1 MDLVP
6 YMYFERQEPGSQLCA
21 QHCLNNVLQQYTY
34 SEFDLADIAKKLD
47 QAENATLDASHQNK
61 KSYNLDDTGF
71 FSISV
76 LERALEVWDLSLVR
90 WRGEAMKAYQEHPED
105 QTAFI
110 LNLSSHWLP
119 LRRFAPNPPHS
130 AATKR
135 WYNLNSF
142 HENPQWISPTYLRLF
157 LTQAEQEGYS
167 VFVVRKARSNTAE
180 GQDAGEGQGWEDGGI
195 AQLPECLA
203 DQMAVE
209 LGEPVGRG
217 GPVSSGSTGGLA
229 KGQWGAPS
237 FNPDVPTVDLSGPS
251 QAQAGPSSPPA
262 RRKKRQEDL
271 TPSDPIEEDEFT
283 RPPAVTASRT
293 RHSSSRSTPAMR
305 PVESAD
311 IFDDESFPLQDD
323 DGHAGTGTATRRP
336 GLGMDDDEDEEILS
350 DNEDLFG
357 AGDPGRT
364 GGIGIGAGAG
374 RHPNDAFYSGPTDF
388 QFHSRSYDDED
399 EALQAALKASMMDL
413 PPGWEAPPELP
424 PKESEKP
431 SLKSTTNTTSSNA
444 GNAGNARIAPANEQA
459 SAASTS
465 TPIALTPN
473 WRPAASDVQVK
484 KKEEEEVEEDEDD
497 DDEKPAESV
506 SADEIR
512 RRRLARF
519 GQ

>member
-6 YMYFERQEPGSQLCA
+6 YMYHERQEPGSQLCA

-119 LRRFAPNPPHS
+119 LRRFAPNPPHA

-142 HENPQWISPTYLRLF
+142 HQTPEWISPTYLRLF

-167 VFVVRKARSNTAE
+167 VFVVRKARSDTAE
-180 GQDAGEGQGWEDGGI
+180 GQDAGEGRGWEDGGV

-217 GPVSSGSTGGLA
+217 GPVSSLGSGGLK
-229 KGQWGAPS
+229 KGQWGEASSSQAPVTS
-237 FNPDVPTVDLSGPS
+237 SNPDTPTVDLSGPS
-251 QAQAGPSSPPA
+251 QAGPSSPPA
-262 RRKKRQEDL
+262 RRRRRQEDL
-271 TPSDPIEEDEFT
+271 TPSDPIEEDEFS
-283 RPPAVTASRT
+283 RPPATATRT
-293 RHSSSRSTPAMR
+293 RQSSSRSTPAMK

-311 IFDDESFPLQDD
+311 IFDDESFPLENEN
-323 DGHAGTGTATRRP
+323 DGPRAGTGAAGDTRFAADE
-336 GLGMDDDEDEEILS
+336 DDDEEILS
-350 DNEDLFG
+350 DNEDLSG
-357 AGDPGRT
+357 ALGRT
-364 GGIGIGAGAG
+364 GGVGIGGHHG
-374 RHPNDAFYSGPTDF
+374 GDAFYSGPTDF
-388 QFHSRSYDDED
+388 QFQSRSYDDED
-399 EALQAALKASMMDL
+399 AALQAALKASMMDL
-413 PPGWEAPPELP
+413 PEGWEAPPELP
-424 PKESEKP
+424 PKASEKP
-431 SLKSTTNTTSSNA
+431 ILKPATTGTRSSGPKA
-444 GNAGNARIAPANEQA
+444 AAPATSE
-459 SAASTS
+459 SAAAA
-465 TPIALTPN
+465 PVN
-473 WRPAASDVQVK
+473 WRPAASDSDVHTQPQKVE
-484 KKEEEEVEEDEDD
+484 KEEEMEEDED

-512 RRRLARF
+512 RRRLAKF

>member
-21 QHCLNNVLQQYTY
+21 QHCLNNILQQYTY

-142 HENPQWISPTYLRLF
+142 HTTPQWISPTYLRLF

-167 VFVVRKARSNTAE
+167 VFVVRKARSGTAE
-180 GQDAGEGQGWEDGGI
+180 GQDAGEGQGWEDGGV

-217 GPVSSGSTGGLA
+217 GPVSTTGSGL
-229 KGQWGAPS
+229 GQWAAHTQS
-237 FNPDVPTVDLSGPS
+237 SSINPDTTTVDLSGPS
-251 QAQAGPSSPPA
+251 QVQARAQAGSSSPPA
-262 RRKKRQEDL
+262 RRRRRQEDL
-271 TPSDPIEEDEFT
+271 TPSDSIEEDEFS
-283 RPPAVTASRT
+283 RPPVTVTRT
-293 RHSSSRSTPAMR
+293 RQSSSRSTPALN
-305 PVESAD
+305 PIGSAD
-311 IFDDESFPLQDD
+311 IFDDESFPLDHDHTNAPSGIGQ
-323 DGHAGTGTATRRP
+323 A
-336 GLGMDDDEDEEILS
+336 GLGAPHDNDDDDEDILS
-350 DNEDLFG
+350 DNEDL
-357 AGDPGRT
+357 PGMGR
-364 GGIGIGAGAG
+364 IGAGG
-374 RHPNDAFYSGPTDF
+374 EGIGGMGSHGDASYSGPTDF
-388 QFHSRSYDDED
+388 QFQSRSYDDED
-399 EALQAALKASMMDL
+399 AALQAALKASMMDL

-424 PKESEKP
+424 PKASEKP
-431 SLKSTTNTTSSNA
+431 VLQSTITTNQSAASS
-444 GNAGNARIAPANEQA
+444 RPSTEP
-459 SAASTS
+459 SASTS
-465 TPIALTPN
+465 TAAPPVT
-473 WRPAASDVQVK
+473 WRPAAGESAHQVK
-484 KKEEEEVEEDEDD
+484 KEDAEKEDIVEEEDDE
-497 DDEKPAESV
+497 DEKPAERV
-506 SADEIR
+506 SA
-512 RRRLARF
+512 
-519 GQ
+519 